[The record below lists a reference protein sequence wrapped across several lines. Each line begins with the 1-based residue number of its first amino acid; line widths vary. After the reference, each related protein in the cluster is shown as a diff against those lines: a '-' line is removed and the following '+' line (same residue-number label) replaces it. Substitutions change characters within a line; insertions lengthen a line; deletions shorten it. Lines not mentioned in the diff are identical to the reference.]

1 MKRFVVNN
9 MGFVARYNT
18 NSGPSLMY
26 YINVLSC
33 KSSYGWQI
41 NKILF

>member
-9 MGFVARYNT
+9 MGFVARYNAS
-18 NSGPSLMY
+18 SGPNLMY
-26 YINVLSC
+26 YINVLSD
-33 KSSYGWQI
+33 KSNYGWQI